1 MKVLI
6 PCFDL
11 FLICAHLRSPPGM
24 MRPPPGTFI
33 IPPLSHC
40 FIRWALASVA
50 GRTLMR
56 GFVAHDPPLPPPL
69 FRWMTSA
76 AGSTLMPAGY
86 IEAAPYVHLTPL
98 CSGG

>member
-40 FIRWALASVA
+40 FIRWAFASA
-50 GRTLMR
+50 ASRTLMR
-56 GFVAHDPPLPPPL
+56 GFVAHNPPLPPL
-69 FRWMTSA
+69 CS
-76 AGSTLMPAGY
+76 GSGQHTDAGY
-86 IEAAPYVHLTPL
+86 IEAAPYVHLPPL